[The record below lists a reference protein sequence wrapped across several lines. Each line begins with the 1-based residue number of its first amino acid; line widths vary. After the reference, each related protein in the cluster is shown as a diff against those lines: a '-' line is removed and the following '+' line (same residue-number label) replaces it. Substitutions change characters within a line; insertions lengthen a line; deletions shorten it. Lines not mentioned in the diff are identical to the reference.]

1 VSSETS
7 IADQTQS
14 VESEPPKKTV
24 WDNNS
29 GVTSKVAEFLEKALP
44 MSIRNS
50 GLSSD
55 FQNYNPVNIVAYLGL
70 LFAGMIGL
78 QVLKGSRLTQKIL
91 GFVGL
96 TLFCICGSLALA
108 YAGIPAV
115 PGLASPPHILMAAG
129 FAFGLLAIATL
140 LSQPVKLRI
149 FFTPCVALG
158 LCSALVYV
166 LERVVGAAMRTEAAK
181 HLDPILKPMFGEH
194 WLKWE
199 PIVFYNLIFCGFVAL
214 AMYCYKRRIGFSL

>member
-1 VSSETS
+1 
-7 IADQTQS
+7 
-14 VESEPPKKTV
+14 
-24 WDNNS
+24 
-29 GVTSKVAEFLEKALP
+29 

-55 FQNYNPVNIVAYLGL
+55 FQNYNPVNIVAYLGCCL
-70 LFAGMIGL
+70 RNDCL

-96 TLFCICGSLALA
+96 TLFCSVVVYVSLRGHSSRSSFSIATSYSYGSR
-108 YAGIPAV
+108 V
-115 PGLASPPHILMAAG
+115 CW
-129 FAFGLLAIATL
+129 LLAIATL
-140 LSQPVKLRI
+140 LTQPMKLRI

-181 HLDPILKPMFGEH
+181 HL
-194 WLKWE
+194 E
-199 PIVFYNLIFCGFVAL
+199 PI
-214 AMYCYKRRIGFSL
+214 